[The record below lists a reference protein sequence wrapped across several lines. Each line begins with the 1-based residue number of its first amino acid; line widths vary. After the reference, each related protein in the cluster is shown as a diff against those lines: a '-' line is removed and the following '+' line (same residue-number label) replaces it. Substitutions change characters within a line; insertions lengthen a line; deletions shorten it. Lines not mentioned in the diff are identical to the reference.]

1 MITKST
7 FIQLVTSL
15 LIIVSV
21 IHYGCSTSGPSTASN
36 QKPARAYTSLID
48 ILREEP
54 QLTITG
60 SGSNATIR
68 IRGNKSLLGDNEPLF
83 VVDGTPVG
91 TYSSISSSIDVNSVE
106 SIRILSGAQ
115 ASIYG
120 ARGANGVVVISMK

>member
-1 MITKST
+1 M
-7 FIQLVTSL
+7 
-15 LIIVSV
+15 
-21 IHYGCSTSGPSTASN
+21 
-36 QKPARAYTSLID
+36 
-48 ILREEP
+48 LREQP

-91 TYSSISSSIDVNSVE
+91 TYNSISSSIDVNSVE

-115 ASIYG
+115 TSIYG
-120 ARGANGVVVISMK
+120 ARGANGVVLIKMK

>member
-1 MITKST
+1 MITKNT
-7 FIQLVTSL
+7 FIQIAIALIVLVSG
-15 LIIVSV
+15 IP
-21 IHYGCSTSGPSTASN
+21 YGCTSSGASSTTNARPE
-36 QKPARAYTSLID
+36 RAYTSLID
-48 ILREEP
+48 MLREQP

-91 TYSSISSSIDVNSVE
+91 TFGSISTAIDVNSVA
-106 SIRILSGAQ
+106 SIRVLAGAQ

-120 ARGANGVVVISMK
+120 SRGANGVVLIKMK

>member
-1 MITKST
+1 MITKNT
-7 FIQLVTSL
+7 FIQIAIALIVLVSG
-15 LIIVSV
+15 IP
-21 IHYGCSTSGPSTASN
+21 YGCTTSGASSTTNAR
-36 QKPARAYTSLID
+36 PERAYTSLID
-48 ILREEP
+48 MLREQP

-91 TYSSISSSIDVNSVE
+91 TYGSISTAIDVNSVA
-106 SIRILSGAQ
+106 SIRVLAGAQ

-120 ARGANGVVVISMK
+120 SRGANGVVLIKMK

>member
-1 MITKST
+1 MITKNT
-7 FIQLVTSL
+7 FIQIAIALIVLVSG
-15 LIIVSV
+15 IP
-21 IHYGCSTSGPSTASN
+21 YGCTSSGASSTTNARPE
-36 QKPARAYTSLID
+36 RAYTSLID
-48 ILREEP
+48 MLREQP

-91 TYSSISSSIDVNSVE
+91 TYGSISTAIDVNSVA
-106 SIRILSGAQ
+106 SIRVLAGAQ

-120 ARGANGVVVISMK
+120 SRGANGVVLIKMK